1 MGKCVEIISI
11 VFSPFLFPNKK
22 HLKVYIYALPEKRFS
37 FFFFCLFL
45 NVPSTCNAGEP
56 GSVPGSGRSPG
67 EGNRLPTPVF
77 LGFPFG
83 SAGKES
89 ACNVG
94 DLGSIP
100 GLGWSPGEGKGYPLQ
115 YSGLEKFKE
124 FQRVG
129 HDWVTFT
136 LLSDKSKTWQRKITL
151 QTPSK

>member
-1 MGKCVEIISI
+1 MPYLRKG
-11 VFSPFLFPNKK
+11 FP
-22 HLKVYIYALPEKRFS
+22 

-100 GLGWSPGEGKGYPLQ
+100 GLGRSPGEGNGYPLQ
-115 YSGLEKFKE
+115 YSGLKNSMDSI
-124 FQRVG
+124 VHG
-129 HDWVTFT
+129 VTESDT
-136 LLSDKSKTWQRKITL
+136 RDLHLISSQVTGLLILMGFSGPFNLASLVSWL
-151 QTPSK
+151 LLLL